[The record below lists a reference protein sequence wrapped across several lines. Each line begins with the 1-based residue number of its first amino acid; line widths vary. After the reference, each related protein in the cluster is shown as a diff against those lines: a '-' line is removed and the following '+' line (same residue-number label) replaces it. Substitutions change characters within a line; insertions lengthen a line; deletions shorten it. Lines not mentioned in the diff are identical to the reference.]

1 MITDFTFN
9 NKMIRDYFEGDNS
22 YLPTSELIYLHE
34 HPLIKQSF
42 LIEMEKLINRTSEFL
57 IKKNHQGAMVNKFI
71 DLTISLGAELP
82 TINQQNAPN
91 VLEIL
96 RKIYVLCNRLLN

>member
-1 MITDFTFN
+1 MIADFTFN

-34 HPLIKQSF
+34 HPLIKHSF
-42 LIEMEKLINRTSEFL
+42 LIEMEKLINKTSEFL
-57 IKKNHQGAMVNKFI
+57 VKKNYQGAMVNKFI
-71 DLTISLGAELP
+71 NLTISLGAELP
-82 TINQQNAPN
+82 TINKQNAPN

-96 RKIYVLCNRLLN
+96 RKIYILCNTLLN